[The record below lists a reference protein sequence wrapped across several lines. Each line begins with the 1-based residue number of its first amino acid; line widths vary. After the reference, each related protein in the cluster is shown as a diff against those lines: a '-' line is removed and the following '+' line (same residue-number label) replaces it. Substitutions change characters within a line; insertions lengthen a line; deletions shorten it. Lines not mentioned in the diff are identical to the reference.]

1 MVRPMNLTSGGA
13 WKPALAVAVV
23 AAGLIWHV
31 IACTESPMAF
41 SPSGKDLA
49 FTTMEPYDAK
59 GEILPQAGLIT
70 FRLMVVSGARQLRII
85 EETRDA
91 MLTAPAYSPDGQRL
105 AYLRIPLFTGAQL
118 EKIMRAVEGR
128 EKLSKEIEDSG
139 SSDALPPAA
148 AGEPAPGIAEQ
159 SDDLTLPPWQGA
171 AQMAMAMAA
180 ATYPPRVPA
189 LLVVRDA
196 ATDKV
201 LSLTR
206 LSLLIG
212 EFKGAGFLMTYMLA
226 RPQFSPDGKVVYIS
240 AANMVQAIDPAAKKE
255 RLLAAP
261 AVMAALSPDGALLAT
276 MQEKTLGIL
285 RTDGQSAIYRR
296 WESAPGLSGMAWVD
310 KQTLAILKP
319 SSDASP
325 LPSLDL
331 LRPDGTLIKTVDL
344 EMPSR
349 PGGYDSTGELAIAP
363 DGRHMVI
370 SYMHD
375 VFFMTFDGKVLQLW
389 HNDDDTLVQP
399 SFTPDSKQVAFK
411 GLSKQKQGETDRGA
425 FTFTWIAY
433 FTPDGKEVTRVGI
446 PAPKAPPAPAAP
458 AKEPAE
464 AKPAGQ

>member
-1 MVRPMNLTSGGA
+1 MVRSMNLTSRGA

-59 GEILPQAGLIT
+59 GEALPRAGLVT
-70 FRLMVVSGARQLRII
+70 FRLMVVSGARQLRVI

-105 AYLRIPLFTGAQL
+105 AYLRVPLFTEAQL
-118 EKIMRAVEGR
+118 EKIKQTVEGR
-128 EKLSKEIEDSG
+128 QKLLKEIEDSA
-139 SSDALPPAA
+139 SSEAPPPAA
-148 AGEPAPGIAEQ
+148 AGEPTPGVAEQ
-159 SDDLTLPPWQGA
+159 SEDLTLPPMEGA
-171 AQMAMAMAA
+171 ADMLKAV
-180 ATYPPRVPA
+180 TNYSRIPA

-196 ATDKV
+196 TTDKV

-212 EFKGAGFLMTYMLA
+212 EFKGEGFLMTYVLG
-226 RPQFSPDGKVVYIS
+226 RPQFSPDGREVYVS
-240 AANMVQAIDPAAKKE
+240 AANMVQAIDLVDKKE

-261 AVMAALSPDGALLAT
+261 ATTAALSPDGTLLAT
-276 MQEKTLGIL
+276 LQEKTLGIL
-285 RTDGQSAIYRR
+285 RTDGQSAVYRR
-296 WESAPGLSGMAWVD
+296 LESDAALSGLAWVD

-325 LPSLDL
+325 TPSLDL

-344 EMPSR
+344 KIPSQ
-349 PGGYDSTGELAIAP
+349 PGGNGNTGELAIAP

-370 SYMHD
+370 AYTND
-375 VFFMTFDGKVLQLW
+375 VFFMTLDGKVLQLW
-389 HNDDDTLVQP
+389 HNDNDALVQP

-411 GLSKQKQGETDRGA
+411 GLGNEQKQAESREA
-425 FTFTWIAY
+425 VTWIAY
-433 FTPDGKEVTRVGI
+433 FTPDGKEVTRVEI